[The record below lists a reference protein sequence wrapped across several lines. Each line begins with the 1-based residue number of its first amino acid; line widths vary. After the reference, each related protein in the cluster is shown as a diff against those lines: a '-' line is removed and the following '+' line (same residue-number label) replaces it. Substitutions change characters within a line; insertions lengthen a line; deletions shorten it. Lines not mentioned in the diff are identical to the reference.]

1 MCKPADG
8 CGGWM
13 LGAGLRDQNFVT
25 ACLAVFA
32 PHPGVAAFAVFPE
45 NVERLARLLSRHC
58 ASHNQNSSLSPNCMI
73 RGFTLIAV
81 IFPNV
86 LGLETSLAGLAK
98 FVQLKTLKTSQ
109 RNSMV
114 ALSPRQMSLMRAM
127 SRLRWPGPLRT
138 FLPKLPKIVP
148 PPVTGNCPSIN
159 PPSGMNVAGTNASVS
174 KYRSRRLLTLPCRTA
189 SSSVF
194 PGARVPV
201 VKYVAG
207 PKSVPAAL
215 SRILNGS
222 PDCRVTTPDNTHPP
236 AILVNRCRWPA
247 GSGSCQT

>member
-13 LGAGLRDQNFVT
+13 LGAGLRDENFVT
-25 ACLAVFA
+25 AYLAVFA

-45 NVERLARLLSRHC
+45 NVERLARFLSRHC

-114 ALSPRQMSLMRAM
+114 VFSP
-127 SRLRWPGPLRT
+127 SRRSEERRVG
-138 FLPKLPKIVP
+138 KE
-148 PPVTGNCPSIN
+148 C
-159 PPSGMNVAGTNASVS
+159 
-174 KYRSRRLLTLPCRTA
+174 RSREWSRREEKMKTA
-189 SSSVF
+189 
-194 PGARVPV
+194 
-201 VKYVAG
+201 
-207 PKSVPAAL
+207 
-215 SRILNGS
+215 
-222 PDCRVTTPDNTHPP
+222 
-236 AILVNRCRWPA
+236 
-247 GSGSCQT
+247 